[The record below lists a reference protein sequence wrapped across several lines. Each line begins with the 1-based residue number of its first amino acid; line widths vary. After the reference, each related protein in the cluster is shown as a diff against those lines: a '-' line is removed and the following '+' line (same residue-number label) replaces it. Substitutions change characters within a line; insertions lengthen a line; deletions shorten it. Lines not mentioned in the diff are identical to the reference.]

1 MSLGRKEGLRLSGVY
16 SYGVDNGRGNLVG
29 VQPWMVPTDYTS
41 SGRLQAKLAAYLD
54 LARGRGWL
62 SERTLVIF
70 PEYIGS
76 WLVVAGEGRSVY
88 AAPTIVRA
96 MIPLAL
102 RNARAFARAWRAARA
117 PDRVRA
123 ALFQMKGAAMA
134 AAYHDIFSALART
147 YGVTLVAGSIV
158 LPAPRIEAG
167 RIVAGREPL
176 RNITAVY
183 RPDGTLHAPLVGK
196 AYPISDE
203 LRFLEAAPVADLPV
217 FETPAGRLG
226 VLICADAWYPDPWE
240 RLRSQGT
247 EIVAVPSYVSHDN
260 SWTEPWGGYDGAPP
274 PPDVDASDVGRL
286 TLGEAWVRYATIGR
300 GKRAGIRQGM
310 TVCLRGALWDLGTD
324 GTTTAFQ
331 GEQAWVTPRAAG
343 AAIVNLWLT

>member
-1 MSLGRKEGLRLSGVY
+1 MSLQRKQDLRLTGVY
-16 SYGVDNGRGNLVG
+16 SYGVDHGRGNLVG
-29 VQPWMVPTDYTS
+29 IQPWMVPADYTS
-41 SGRLQAKLAAYLD
+41 PNHLRSKLAAYLD

-62 SERTLVIF
+62 SERTIVVF

-76 WLVVAGEGRSVY
+76 WLVIMGEGRSVY

-96 MIPLAL
+96 MVPLAL
-102 RNARAFARAWRAARA
+102 RNAARFARAWRAARA

-134 AAYHDIFSALART
+134 AAYDDVFSSLARA

-158 LPAPRIEAG
+158 LPAPHIEAG
-167 RIVAGREPL
+167 RLLTGRGPL
-176 RNITAVY
+176 RNVTAVY
-183 RPDGTLHAPLVGK
+183 RPDGALHASLVSK
-196 AYPISDE
+196 AYPVSDE
-203 LRFLEAAPVADLPV
+203 LRFLEAAPVADLPT

-240 RLRSQGT
+240 RLRSQGA
-247 EIVAVPSYVSHDN
+247 EIVAVPSYVGHDN

-274 PPDVDASDVGRL
+274 PADVAASDVGRL

-300 GKRAGIRQGM
+300 GRRAGIRQGM
-310 TVCLRGALWDLGTD
+310 TVCLRGELWDLGTD

-331 GEQAWVTPRAAG
+331 GEQAWVTPRAMG
-343 AAIVNLWLT
+343 AAIVTLWLA